1 MLQFLT
7 FATVCTKLSVSKPTL
22 FPTTYSANTS
32 AHICPIYLMTVYLKN
47 PVVCCLGLD
56 YVCLPVQYKW
66 LLDLLVLS
74 CPVHRILSLSLY
86 RGLIH
91 RYLSHFVCLLLVR
104 KLMGTPEWLDDR
116 PTYSVPGTQQ
126 QQHCQYV
133 YLRAHIKFRSSVNS
147 FRAPFIFATMY
158 PDMSGQVF
166 GGTFVSIPRLL
177 ASCSFPV
184 NLYRS

>member
-1 MLQFLT
+1 MIGGTHL
-7 FATVCTKLSVSKPTL
+7 TVCYYLFRLRQFAPKLTVSKSTL
-22 FPTTYSANTS
+22 FPTTYSAKTS

-116 PTYSVPGTQQ
+116 PTDVQCSWDTTTLSVRVSSCTHQVP
-126 QQHCQYV
+126 V
-133 YLRAHIKFRSSVNS
+133 ERKFLPCPIH
-147 FRAPFIFATMY
+147 FRNN
-158 PDMSGQVF
+158 
-166 GGTFVSIPRLL
+166 VS
-177 ASCSFPV
+177 
-184 NLYRS
+184 